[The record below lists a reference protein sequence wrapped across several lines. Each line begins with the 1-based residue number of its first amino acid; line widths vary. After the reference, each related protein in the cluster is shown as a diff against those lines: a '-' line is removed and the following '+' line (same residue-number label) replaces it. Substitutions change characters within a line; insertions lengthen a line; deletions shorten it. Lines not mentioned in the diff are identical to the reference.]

1 MQNLGSII
9 NNLGIGRA
17 VTKSQISSLY
27 AQAAT
32 PSYMTAAIPAEK
44 RQLGQDICSRAGTIF
59 PRFSD
64 SLYSCIDQIA
74 AYCQSRLKIPKA
86 GTLRPA
92 PPKQPRIRLNA
103 VSYKKLRLHVLE
115 RDHRQCQLYGSTQ
128 NLEVHHQQSRS
139 PQGRPTG
146 RVRIGN
152 HCL

>member
-1 MQNLGSII
+1 MTLQFILEMSLAI
-9 NNLGIGRA
+9 NCSCLSVLNPTQMISGFARSNRSTK
-17 VTKSQISSLY
+17 VTKSQISLLY

-103 VSYKKLRLHVLE
+103 VSYKKLR
-115 RDHRQCQLYGSTQ
+115 
-128 NLEVHHQQSRS
+128 
-139 PQGRPTG
+139 
-146 RVRIGN
+146 
-152 HCL
+152 